1 MTKLK
6 EFKENNPHFSESL
19 IDYLSSLD
27 ISKTNKY
34 VPMMLK
40 VLKENVRDR
49 YDEHSI
55 YDLKHE
61 LKMYLQK
68 FLNKDIDSMESHEVI
83 NEYVR
88 FRTFGHYFYE
98 NDYEL
103 LHNFMELDS
112 QGYLKGVDVNQINRR
127 EDINNFITLAMLKK
141 VKNDYSKQ
149 VVKVFEDDKWLLI
162 RPLTWE
168 ASKKYGSSTRW
179 CTTSS
184 SNPDHFFRYTER
196 GVVLYC
202 INLKTGYKVAYF
214 KDVTY
219 TGKGA
224 PEMSF
229 WNDNDDRVDSIQ
241 TELDGYIL
249 DIIRAIENKSNKELS
264 NGLWDEEYKK
274 VSDRFEIKNCL
285 TEPMEESMDMM
296 SDEMYGEE
304 SPEGPVIYN
313 NEVEIPEMEM
323 ELPLPEPTRE
333 MGMVYRDH
341 MDNRPYREIANE
353 VAAIRR
359 G

>member
-6 EFKENNPHFSESL
+6 EFKENNPYFSKSF
-19 IDYLSSLD
+19 IDYLSDLD

-34 VPMMLK
+34 VPMMLNIFK
-40 VLKENVRDR
+40 DNINQRFSDDSSIKELRFELMDR
-49 YDEHSI
+49 YKFFLKKDVNSMEPSELVEE
-55 YDLKHE
+55 YLKHR
-61 LKMYLQK
+61 M
-68 FLNKDIDSMESHEVI
+68 
-83 NEYVR
+83 
-88 FRTFGHYFYE
+88 FGCYFHDD
-98 NDYEL
+98 DYNV

-112 QGYLKGVDVNQINRR
+112 QGYLKGVDVNQINSR
-127 EDINNFITLAMLKK
+127 ENINNVITLAMLKK
-141 VKNDYSKQ
+141 MKNDYSKQ

-179 CTTSS
+179 CTTSI

-196 GVVLYC
+196 GIVLYC
-202 INLKTGYKVAYF
+202 INLNTGYKVAYF

-219 TGKGA
+219 MGKGT

-229 WNDNDDRVDSIQ
+229 WNDVDDRVDSIQ

-249 DIIRAIENKSNKELS
+249 DIIRTIENKSNKELS

-274 VSDRFEIKNCL
+274 VSDRFGIKECL
-285 TEPMEESMDMM
+285 SEPMEESMEMPLEYNGDMM
-296 SDEMYGEE
+296 AEE
-304 SPEGPVIYN
+304 PET
-313 NEVEIPEMEM
+313 ES
-323 ELPLPEPTRE
+323 ELPQVLRASVG
-333 MGMVYRDH
+333 GMVYRDH

-353 VAAIRR
+353 VPSINV

>member
-83 NEYVR
+83 NEYLR

-127 EDINNFITLAMLKK
+127 EDINNLITLAMLKK

-168 ASKKYGSSTRW
+168 TSKKYGSSTRW

-249 DIIRAIENKSNKELS
+249 DIIRNIENKSNKELS

-274 VSDRFEIKNCL
+274 VSDRFGIKNCL
-285 TEPMEESMDMM
+285 TEPMEESMEIPLEYNGDMM
-296 SDEMYGEE
+296 AEE
-304 SPEGPVIYN
+304 PET
-313 NEVEIPEMEM
+313 ES
-323 ELPLPEPTRE
+323 ELPQVLRAAIG
-333 MGMVYRDH
+333 GMVYRDH
-341 MDNRPYREIANE
+341 MDNRPYREIENE
-353 VAAIRR
+353 ALSIN
-359 G
+359 GG